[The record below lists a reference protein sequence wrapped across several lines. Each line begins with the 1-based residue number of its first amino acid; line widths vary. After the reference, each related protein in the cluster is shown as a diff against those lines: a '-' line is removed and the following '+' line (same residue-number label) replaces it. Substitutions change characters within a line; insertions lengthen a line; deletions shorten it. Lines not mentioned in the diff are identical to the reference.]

1 MAVQTRRDQEIAR
14 RNGVRVTLKSLD
26 AKLNALNRQNEK
38 EEVRGFTDGGVA
50 IDDEEAKDLAA
61 QVAMIE
67 QQKKEIRERELKKF
81 VEEGGKEG
89 VVSRGGESSKKGAG
103 DEIFQSCSS
112 FAETESLAAA
122 VEKKFRAL
130 GLKCDISKSKGGV
143 ITVTVDMPD
152 RFKGQDPL
160 KMSEDM
166 LIKAKEELDSA
177 KDQPSSSPKPS
188 SWAEYV
194 LQQRENKAQHYGH
207 GGGMA
212 AG

>member
-1 MAVQTRRDQEIAR
+1 MAAQTNRTIETAR
-14 RNGVRVTLKSLD
+14 RNGVRVTLKSLE
-26 AKLNALNRQNEK
+26 AKLDALNRQNEK
-38 EEVRGFTDGGVA
+38 EEVRGFTDGGAAV
-50 IDDEEAKDLAA
+50 DDEEAKDLAE

-67 QQKKEIRERELKKF
+67 QQKKEIQERELKKF
-81 VEEGGKEG
+81 IEEGGKEG
-89 VVSRGGESSKKGAG
+89 VVSRGGESSKKEAG

-112 FAETESLAAA
+112 FAETENLAAA

-130 GLKCDISKSKGGV
+130 GLKCDISKSKGV

-160 KMSEDM
+160 RMSEKT
-166 LIKAKEELDSA
+166 LLEAKEELDSA
-177 KDQPSSSPKPS
+177 KDQPSPNPKPS

-194 LQQRENKAQHYGH
+194 LQQRENKAQHRGH
-207 GGGMA
+207 GGGMV